1 MPSGN
6 PPAKTGS
13 TAATRP
19 AKPDKAAPLQVRL
32 PARRDVRRGP
42 TAADAIHRD
51 LRAEIVSLRR
61 KPGDPIVEKQIAE
74 AYGVSRTPV
83 REAVL
88 RLADEGLIEIFPQS
102 GTFVARIPLE
112 ALPEAGVI
120 RKVLERATVRFA
132 AERASRSQI
141 AALRACLEQQRE
153 VDAVGDANG
162 FHQADETFHA
172 LITEMAGYPGF
183 WTIIQ
188 QAKVQLDRC
197 RRLTLPVPGRMRTVI
212 AEHEAIVE
220 AIAAR
225 DPDRAEQS
233 LILHLD
239 NLQITVDDVRNAAP
253 LYFSGSLTDAG
264 LTGAAMEGT
273 P

>member
-19 AKPDKAAPLQVRL
+19 AKPGKTAPLQIRP

-61 KPGDPIVEKQIAE
+61 KPGDPIAEKQIAE

-172 LITEMAGYPGF
+172 QITEMAGYPGF

-220 AIAAR
+220 AIAAH
-225 DPDRAEQS
+225 DPDRAERS

-253 LYFSGSLTDAG
+253 LYFSGSLTDAV
-264 LTGAAMEGT
+264 MEGT

>member
-1 MPSGN
+1 MPSDTPPTLSLRAP
-6 PPAKTGS
+6 PPALSPRSPG
-13 TAATRP
+13 
-19 AKPDKAAPLQVRL
+19 
-32 PARRDVRRGP
+32 RRDSRRGP

-51 LRAEIVSLRR
+51 LRAEIVSLKR
-61 KPGDPIVEKQIAE
+61 KPGEPIVEKQIAE

-88 RLADEGLIEIFPQS
+88 KLADEGLIEIFPQS
-102 GTFVARIPLE
+102 GTFVARIPLG

-132 AERASRSQI
+132 AERATRSQV
-141 AALRACLEQQRE
+141 AALHACLERQRE
-153 VDAVGDANG
+153 VDADGDADG
-162 FHQADETFHA
+162 FHQADEAFHA
-172 LITEMAGYPGF
+172 HITEMAGYPGF

-220 AIAAR
+220 GIATR
-225 DPDRAEQS
+225 DADEAERC
-233 LILHLD
+233 LIRHLD

-253 LYFSGSLTDAG
+253 LYFSGNLTDGTDAG
-264 LTGAAMEGT
+264 PGD
-273 P
+273 PP